1 VFVRLLLGFVEEEL
15 LDTLFVLVLRW
26 ASGYARV
33 CCFSAIL
40 FSDSFGGKG
49 KNASCFEVLFVVD

>member
-1 VFVRLLLGFVEEEL
+1 